1 MRILNL
7 RDGGLPRAARRV
19 DRHTPFGNPFRI
31 GPDGTRREVVRKYA
45 VYLEGRLRVD
55 DRFRRMV
62 ESLRDAEALACWCAP
77 EPCHAE
83 ALRDWLAGRREGSSA
98 AREEG

>member
-7 RDGGLPRAARRV
+7 RHGELGRGARRV
-19 DRHTPFGNPFRI
+19 DRQTPFGNPFRI
-31 GPDGTRREVVRKYA
+31 GPDGTREEVVRKYA

-62 ESLRDAEALACWCAP
+62 EGLGDAEALACWCAP
-77 EPCHAE
+77 ERCHAE
-83 ALRDWLAGRREGSSA
+83 ALRDWLSRRRCAPASG
-98 AREEG
+98 G